1 MTKPTT
7 ASRGGDKRKSD
18 PGRATARA
26 NRTLGPVSDLER
38 HLPSDWWSNLFT
50 AVYLKTDG
58 DVVENDDNTRRDVDM
73 LIATAGLVPDDRI
86 LDLCCGQGRHSLELA
101 RRGYGHVVGIDR
113 SRYLIRLARRRAKQA
128 GLTVAFQ
135 EGDARKFRSNESAF
149 DCVSIMGNSFG
160 YFDSVEDDH
169 RVLTQIKRAL
179 RGQGRLVLD
188 LADGDWLRE
197 NFERR
202 SWEWIDESQLVC
214 RERSLS
220 GDGDRLIS
228 REVVIDAEKGVIAD
242 QFYAERLYSRAA
254 IAALLESAGFDEI
267 RFHGDLDTASDR
279 SQDLGMMARRHLLS
293 ARAPAKTAQARRRR
307 APQRNVTVL
316 LGDPRLPDSV
326 KLAGKF
332 NAEDLATVERLKAA
346 LGELS
351 EYSFRYLD
359 NHAALLAD
367 LRRDPPEFV
376 FNLCDEGFDNDAFKE
391 LHVPSY
397 LELLNIP
404 YSGAGPASLGLCYDK
419 AIVRAVA
426 QGLDVPVPLE
436 TYVEY
441 DDMAATVP
449 SIFPALIKPAQGD
462 SSIGITQN
470 AVVSTPAQAVAYL
483 GRLRETLPG
492 RAALIQEYLT
502 GSEYSVALIGN
513 PGIGH
518 SVLPVLEVDYSRLP
532 PDLPP
537 ILSYESKWQPDSPYW
552 TDIAY
557 REAALDEETQ
567 RALVDYSTRLFER
580 LACRD
585 YARFDFRCTAD
596 GEPKL
601 LEVNPNPGWCW
612 DGKMN
617 LMASYAGL
625 RYADMLRMILDAAQ
639 ARVAIQGAEP
649 AAGRMAV

>member
-1 MTKPTT
+1 MTNST
-7 ASRGGDKRKSD
+7 ATPRGGDKRKGD
-18 PGRATARA
+18 PSRGNARA

-58 DVVENDDNTRRDVDM
+58 DVVENDENTRRDVDT
-73 LIATAGLVPDDRI
+73 LIAAAGLVPDDRI
-86 LDLCCGQGRHSLELA
+86 LDLCCGQGRHCLELA
-101 RRGYGHVVGIDR
+101 RRGYTRVVGIDR
-113 SRYLIRLARRRAKQA
+113 SRYLIRLARRRARLS

-135 EGDARKFRSNESAF
+135 EGDARKFRANENAF
-149 DCVSIMGNSFG
+149 DCVTIMGNSFG
-160 YFDSVEDDH
+160 YFDTVEDDH
-169 RVLTQIKRAL
+169 RVLTRIKRAL
-179 RGQGRLVLD
+179 RGHGQLVLD
-188 LADGDWLRE
+188 LADGDWLRDH
-197 NFERR
+197 FERR

-220 GDGDRLIS
+220 SDGARLIS
-228 REVVIDAEKGVIAD
+228 REVVVDAEKGVIAD
-242 QFYAERLYSRAA
+242 QFYAERLYSRSA
-254 IAALLESAGFDEI
+254 ISALLESAGFDEV

-279 SQDLGMMARRHLLS
+279 SQDLGMMARRQLLS
-293 ARAPAKTAQARRRR
+293 ARAPAKTAQARRG
-307 APQRNVTVL
+307 APRQRNVTVL

-359 NHAALLAD
+359 NHAALLSD

-419 AIVRAVA
+419 AVVRAVA
-426 QGLDVPVPLE
+426 QSLDVPVPLE

-483 GRLRETLPG
+483 SQMRETLPG

-552 TDIAY
+552 TNIAY
-557 REAALDEETQ
+557 REAEIDEETQ
-567 RALVDYSTRLFER
+567 RALIDYSTRLFDR

-649 AAGRMAV
+649 TAVRMAI